1 MAERLA
7 ASRLATVPA
16 GPDHATDSD
25 RASVPIRIYAY
36 VLDSFV
42 LFAFTMLFAALAGF
56 SLFVRT
62 DSGQEGITTTDE
74 WLAIGICFAAL
85 PVWLVAMVMLETM
98 RGQTLGQYVA
108 GLHVVTEDGSKP
120 GAGRLTAYWLA
131 LHPLAFHPMFGAA
144 WLLLALASLL
154 SELVVVVSL
163 AMALLCFVAPVAALI
178 FTIVDPQRRAIHDR
192 LAGLK
197 VVRLE

>member
-1 MAERLA
+1 
-7 ASRLATVPA
+7 
-16 GPDHATDSD
+16 
-25 RASVPIRIYAY
+25 
-36 VLDSFV
+36 
-42 LFAFTMLFAALAGF
+42 
-56 SLFVRT
+56 
-62 DSGQEGITTTDE
+62 
-74 WLAIGICFAAL
+74 
-85 PVWLVAMVMLETM
+85 
-98 RGQTLGQYVA
+98 
-108 GLHVVTEDGSKP
+108 
-120 GAGRLTAYWLA
+120 
-131 LHPLAFHPMFGAA
+131 MFGAA